1 MGQRS
6 DAKMRDGMRAPD
18 FREEARR
25 SAQGQSPDSV
35 SEPLK
40 KVDQALLAS
49 REARA
54 RQKTPANVRL
64 YQAAHRNYR
73 IQVTCPE
80 DRLDLRTGHKITA
93 RPIAAKFD
101 NYMLEIRIDREPGRT
116 ILHKIEGCPEE
127 CEDHDFERHPNYG
140 IGRSFWDA
148 QEMVQLASSSRTKKP
163 GRGFSRTSWPESWAR
178 RSSSATRVKPT
189 TARCTMS

>member
-54 RQKTPANVRL
+54 KQKTPPNVRL

-80 DRLDLRTGHKITA
+80 DRLDLRIG
-93 RPIAAKFD
+93 
-101 NYMLEIRIDREPGRT
+101 
-116 ILHKIEGCPEE
+116 HKIEGCPEE

-148 QEMVQLASSSRTKKP
+148 QEMVQLAK
-163 GRGFSRTSWPESWAR
+163 R
-178 RSSSATRVKPT
+178 RSVEELVRVVRSDPELT
-189 TARCTMS
+189 DQVLELLGVRPHHAHQ

>member
-54 RQKTPANVRL
+54 KQKTPPNVRL

-93 RPIAAKFD
+93 RPVAAKFD
-101 NYMLEIRIDREPGRT
+101 NYMLEIRIDRKPGRT
-116 ILHKIEGCPEE
+116 IHHKIEGCPED
-127 CEDHDFERHPNYG
+127 CTDHEIERHPNHG
-140 IGRSFWDA
+140 LGHRSGRKRSHG
-148 QEMVQLASSSRTKKP
+148 LATP
-163 GRGFSRTSWPESWAR
+163 RG
-178 RSSSATRVKPT
+178 V
-189 TARCTMS
+189 